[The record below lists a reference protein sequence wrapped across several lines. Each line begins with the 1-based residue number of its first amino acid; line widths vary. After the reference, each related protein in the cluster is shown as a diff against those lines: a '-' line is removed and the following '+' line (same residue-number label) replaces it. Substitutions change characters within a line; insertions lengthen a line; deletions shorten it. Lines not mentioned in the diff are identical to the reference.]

1 LTTLDFQETDVCSYV
16 LTSETN
22 FQIDTSIELKINVL
36 QDATLVIL
44 SGQSMT
50 SLNKTTKLSRTGVT
64 ELLAIDQLHVLV
76 AVPLAVDAKPLVGFA
91 VQNKSATTLLEF
103 GLKYG

>member
-1 LTTLDFQETDVCSYV
+1 MTTLDFESADICSYV

-22 FQIDTSIELKINVL
+22 FQIDTSIQLKVTSL
-36 QDATLVIL
+36 QDASLVIL
-44 SGQSMT
+44 SGQSMN
-50 SLNKTTKLSRTGVT
+50 SLNKTTKITRTGLT
-64 ELLAIDQLHVLV
+64 ELLAIDELHVLV
-76 AVPLAVDAKPLVGFA
+76 AVPLVVDAKPLVGFE